1 MRLRR
6 GHLQPTPPGMAQQ
19 AVDKYSTSVP
29 KIEMLEC
36 KNDLIS
42 RLFVMIGYCRGFPSR
57 RVSSIPATTP
67 MVEMRMTLLF
77 SGCHA
82 RPPSP
87 PACCPPYYR
96 STRAPLRG
104 TLELPTLGM
113 QVFTLIA
120 MTSHYVYVQA
130 TRHRNHAS
138 QPKSQERIIA
148 KDCDRGW
155 MGKDGVRQ

>member
-1 MRLRR
+1 
-6 GHLQPTPPGMAQQ
+6 
-19 AVDKYSTSVP
+19 
-29 KIEMLEC
+29 MLEC

-77 SGCHA
+77 SGCRA

-130 TRHRNHAS
+130 TRHRKMLHNQNHRRGLS
-138 QPKSQERIIA
+138 QRTATVAGWGKTEYDNDGQLLVRIMVI
-148 KDCDRGW
+148 
-155 MGKDGVRQ
+155 